1 LTKLKVISS
10 IEHEIL
16 MKLHRFC
23 VEYNHNILVH
33 GYFENNSL
41 AQTLI
46 GNWIDVMQYK
56 YELLK
61 QLS

>member
-1 LTKLKVISS
+1 
-10 IEHEIL
+10 